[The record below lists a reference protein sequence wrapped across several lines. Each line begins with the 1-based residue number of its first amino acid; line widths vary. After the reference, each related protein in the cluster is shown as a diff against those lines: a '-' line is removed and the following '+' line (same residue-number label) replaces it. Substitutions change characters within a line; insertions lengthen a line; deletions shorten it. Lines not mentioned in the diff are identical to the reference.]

1 MADNLFKDVF
11 ENIHESAR
19 TKQVRGSGTA
29 GVSGLMSQSD
39 YTPEGVMHQQTGLA
53 RKIKKILRANPKVV
67 KMIRTLPFLHS
78 GDQALIASLSA
89 SLRHE
94 VCAKMDTIECIG
106 EVASNFFMIE
116 HGLVLYTS
124 ATNNLSDRI
133 QSIMPRLDATNAALS
148 ADCNTDEDFE
158 EYLEEG
164 EFWGEVAL
172 LFSHTVRRRAVAL
185 THGGLYRLSREHFL
199 RLSEDYPHVMC
210 LLYIYF
216 VRACCHPSV
225 CLLSDSKCVMG
236 RSRMSYTATC
246 LQTHI
251 SGAAVLFPHAS
262 SRRLQTMET
271 SIFWICRALLL
282 PACLRIRGMVRN
294 ARSICFEES
303 GRNPLASRQRNEAAM
318 KVHSPIHFQ
327 PVAKFLLALFQGL
340 WAQLLNN

>member
-19 TKQVRGSGTA
+19 TKQVRGSVTA

-67 KMIRTLPFLHS
+67 KIIRTLPFLHS

-124 ATNNLSDRI
+124 ATNNLSDPI

-148 ADCNTDEDFE
+148 ADCNTDFE

-303 GRNPLASRQRNEAAM
+303 GRNSLASRQRNEAAM

-327 PVAKFLLALFQGL
+327 PVAKFLLAQGL
-340 WAQLLNN
+340 